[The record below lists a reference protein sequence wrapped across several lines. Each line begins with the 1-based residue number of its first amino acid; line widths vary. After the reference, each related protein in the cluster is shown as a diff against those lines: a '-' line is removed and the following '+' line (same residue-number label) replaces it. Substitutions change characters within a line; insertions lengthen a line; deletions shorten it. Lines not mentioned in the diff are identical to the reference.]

1 MDRMLRIIISTVVLL
16 LLCGFGFFAYLFIT
30 HKNTVPSSLTTQTT
44 TTERMIITTTTKID
58 DAHVDLLQQPL
69 NQNQVHEPTEDQQH
83 NQT

>member
-30 HKNTVPSSLTTQTT
+30 HKN
-44 TTERMIITTTTKID
+44 TTTKID